1 MTKKVMTRLRKV
13 AESELVDVVGGS
25 QSIEEWSKEV
35 INQYHAGNRRPDKIV
50 LLLLERWGERYQG
63 AVYISMEHFEG
74 RYK

>member
-1 MTKKVMTRLRKV
+1 MKKKVMTRLRNV

-35 INQYHAGNRRPDKIV
+35 INQYHTGNRRPDKIV
-50 LLLLERWGERYQG
+50 LLLERWGECYNG
-63 AVYISMEHFEG
+63 AVYISKEHFEG